1 MFLKIKNYFLLLFLI
16 QVLPA
21 NAQNITVSTRKPG
34 NQRIDKVAVSPSG
47 KLLAVLTQEFSSIKV
62 LDGCDGELLYYYPID
77 ERVEGVYFVNET
89 SLLLIYHFKMELLD
103 IKNHQVIDS
112 INIQEVILSN
122 AFNLA
127 YKVIAII
134 SLNSVKTFS
143 CSNQKFE
150 ALGTRE
156 APFNTLV
163 SLSSDGRFF
172 AIQEKQKVNIY
183 HSRSMKQEASVPVEH
198 LKSFILTEKYLVVL
212 SSNPFSYQYFTLQG
226 KALGASYEFKNLN
239 EPNLFTLEKSGDFF
253 MIKTYNNLVMV
264 ANNGSQTILKTDNSY
279 YGLNYS
285 LKSRRFVI
293 WSWDAIQIIDSEGM
307 LHQEITASQL
317 DDELY
322 DDHLATGKSI
332 SLSPNQ
338 IKFSD
343 SKNNHEYVITSSSA
357 NSIFYSE
364 HWVAIVKSNASVEIR
379 DIKQENL
386 IYSIQLPRIPSS
398 LLLDE
403 KNQAVFTSD
412 NMDSTIY
419 YYKLSDGTKRKLV
432 SDSSRITSMAFDG
445 NNFYWGNLKGDVS
458 MAKSNANEFKIIK
471 SVNVFGDGIS
481 KIICLDASLILTSY
495 GRMVEV
501 KKDLSDV
508 LSTPFL
514 MVGHNGYIHDL
525 CLLPNRRFMLSSAL
539 DHTIKLWDLQT
550 HRLIQSYDLD
560 TLQALHLRAPS
571 NSQFWFYGTNFVR
584 GNIQDSTI
592 ISNILQPKLELVVQS
607 PNSTSPLK
615 LVINPNGTLLAT
627 VDNNTVKVRDLKSG
641 FLLSEFSTPSKV
653 VNGIAFTAQG
663 NSLAVASANA
673 VSLFDPYSG
682 KIIRNIDLSKRGR
695 SIHDVE
701 TYQNAIVAM
710 NIHGWHNPLIL
721 HKNSGLSLGELFYYT
736 EAEPDKYLL
745 DFKCTLDGSRLV
757 TYGSNYL
764 KVFDL
769 NHNHLFSIP
778 LTGKGKTNTK
788 VVDLMSLSYDGKYIL
803 FNDFDEYSNLKIANL
818 NTGVILKE
826 HRGGIGAIGKD
837 GNYIYDIGD
846 SRLCMRNIFN
856 DSNRFLEVQFDGII
870 NNLVY
875 NAAAEIFAVSDN
887 WGNIKILEGRSGAV
901 LSEINRWD
909 QYTYNVIASNDGN
922 RLLFNNRSGL
932 YTIDL
937 SSLEREAIPAE
948 NYPLSGVFSP
958 YSDKL
963 FFRNK
968 TTIYSKT
975 FSNRKIDSLFEL
987 KLSAK
992 ETKAMNISNDAKLLY
1007 FTNADDDIIVYEI
1020 NSGKE
1025 VFRFNKYKIKGMD
1038 GLVVRDIIS
1047 AREGYE
1053 IKGTAIYTHGNES
1066 GFRQVRLSMNEQMPI
1081 AFQSPEIRLIRESK
1095 DGFDAMRFK
1104 LDAKIMSITE
1114 DGKYLVYM
1122 KKLELYIVD
1131 IKTGDT
1137 IFNRDNPVMGS
1148 ITQACF
1154 TPNQKYFIIG
1164 FEDGTI
1170 EVYNFQKQGRQYKY
1184 GYESYGLYQET
1195 VFKANTN
1202 GIESMAVRGSWLIV
1216 KGTNAFTTL
1225 FDIENGWKKAL
1236 DMDFIKD
1243 EDQIFINASNEYF
1256 TTKNA
1261 LNYIALKKDQ
1271 AIFPIGQLDIKLN
1284 RPDKVLESI
1293 HSTDTMLIRSYK
1305 NAYGKRLQKLKID
1318 TNTLSNTLELPIA
1331 EFKNKSSLPYNQTLP
1346 DLKLTL
1352 NTSDTSAFI
1361 DRVNVWI
1368 NQVPIWGM
1376 NGLSIKSRKLHSF
1389 DTSITLILSNGINR
1403 IECAITNTRGSESNH
1418 TPISINYTPAKNIES
1433 KVYFVGIGID
1443 QFANPKYNLRYSCK
1457 DIRDLC
1463 AKLREKYGAQLI
1475 IDTLFNT
1482 QVTVANIKALR
1493 GKLLNSSVND
1503 KVIISYSG
1511 HGLLDR
1517 KYNYILSTYSVD
1529 FEHPE
1534 LKGLAYESMEHLLDS
1549 IPARKKLLLID
1560 ACHSGEVDKDDVIS
1574 MNQTSDS
1581 MGLKKGSQLLE
1592 YGDEQSFGLRNSFEL
1607 MQNVFV
1613 NVGQN
1618 TGAVIISAAAGNQF
1632 ALENGNLQNGVFTYT
1647 ILEALNQ
1654 YPTIK
1659 IGALRKTVSERV
1671 SLLTNGL
1678 QKPTFRNETMAVDWD
1693 VW

>member
-1 MFLKIKNYFLLLFLI
+1 MFLKIKIYSLLLLLI
-16 QVLPA
+16 QVLPT
-21 NAQNITVSTRKPG
+21 NAQNITVTARKSSD
-34 NQRIDKVAVSPSG
+34 QRIEKVAVSPSG
-47 KLLAVLTQEFSSIKV
+47 KLLAVLTQAYNSIKV
-62 LDGCDGELLYYYPID
+62 LDAFDGELLFNYPIN
-77 ERVEGVYFVNET
+77 ERVEGVYFTRET
-89 SLLLIYHFKMELLD
+89 NLLLIYKFKMELLD

-112 INIQEVILSN
+112 INLQDVIVSTD
-122 AFNLA
+122 FNFA
-127 YKVIAII
+127 HKIIAIT

-143 CSNQKFE
+143 CSDQKFE
-150 ALGTRE
+150 TRGTRE
-156 APFNTLV
+156 APYCNQISIST
-163 SLSSDGRFF
+163 DGRFF
-172 AIQEKQKVNIY
+172 AIQENQKINIY
-183 HSRSMKQEASVPVEH
+183 NSRSMKLETSINAEN
-198 LKSFILTEKYLVVL
+198 LKGFILTDNYLVTL
-212 SSNPFSYQYFTLQG
+212 TSNPFSYHYYTRQG
-226 KALGASYEFKNLN
+226 KSLGTSNEFKNLS
-239 EPNLFTLEKSGDFF
+239 EPNLFSIQSSQDF
-253 MIKTYNNLVMV
+253 ILLKTHNKLVL
-264 ANNGSQTILKTDNSY
+264 ATPDGSQIILKTDNSY
-279 YGLNYS
+279 YGLSYS
-285 LKSRRFVI
+285 VKSHRFVI
-293 WSWDAIQIIDSEGM
+293 WSNYIIQIIDQEGM
-307 LHQEITASQL
+307 VHQEISSSQWDNKL
-317 DDELY
+317 YHDD
-322 DDHLATGKSI
+322 LATGKSI
-332 SLSPNQ
+332 FVSPNLL
-338 IKFSD
+338 KFSD
-343 SKNNHEYVITSSSA
+343 AKIKHEYPITESIA
-357 NSIFYSE
+357 NRAYYSE
-364 HWVAIVKSNASVEIR
+364 HWLAIVKSNASVEIR
-379 DIKQENL
+379 DIKQENI
-386 IYSIQLPRIPSS
+386 IYTLQLPRIPSS

-403 KNQAVFTSD
+403 KNRAVYISD

-419 YYKLSDGTKRKLV
+419 YYTLSDGSKRKLIG
-432 SDSSRITSMAFDG
+432 DSSRVTTMAYDG
-445 NNFYWGNLKGDVS
+445 TNLYWGNLKGDVS
-458 MAKSNANEFKIIK
+458 MAKSTATEFKIIK

-481 KIICLDASLILTSY
+481 KLLCLDASLLISSY
-495 GRMVEV
+495 GRMIEV

-508 LSTPFL
+508 ANAYM
-514 MVGHNGYIHDL
+514 MVGHNGYIREL
-525 CLLPNRRFMLSSAL
+525 CLLPNRRFMISSAL
-539 DHTIKLWDLQT
+539 DHTIKLWDLQN
-550 HRLIQSYDLD
+550 HRIIQSYDLD
-560 TLQALHLRAPS
+560 TLQAMHLNAPA
-571 NSQFWFYGTNFVR
+571 NNQFWFYGAEIER
-584 GNIQDSTI
+584 GSIQDSEI
-592 ISNILQPKLELVVQS
+592 ISKTLKPNLELVVQS
-607 PNSTSPLK
+607 PNSSSPLK
-615 LVINPNGTLLAT
+615 LVINPDGTLLAT

-641 FLLSEFSTPSKV
+641 FLISEFSTYSKV
-653 VNGIAFTAQG
+653 VNGITFTAKE
-663 NSLAVASANA
+663 NSLAVASANG
-673 VSLFDPYSG
+673 VSLFDPYTG
-682 KIIRNIDLSKRGR
+682 KIIRNIDLSMRGR

-701 TYQNAIVAM
+701 AYQNAIVAL

-721 HKNSGLSLGELFYYT
+721 HKNSGLYLGDIFYYS

-745 DFKCTLDGSRLV
+745 DFKCTLDGTRLV

-769 NHNHLFSIP
+769 NQNHLFSIP
-778 LTGKGKTNTK
+778 LAGKGKTNLN
-788 VVDLMSLSYDGKYIL
+788 VIDVMSLSYDGKYIL

-818 NTGVILKE
+818 NTGAILRE
-826 HRGGIGAIGKD
+826 HRGGIGAIGKE
-837 GNYIYDIGD
+837 GNYIYVVGD
-846 SRLCMRNIFN
+846 NQLCMRNIFN

-875 NAAAEIFAVSDN
+875 NTAAEIFAVSDN
-887 WGNIKILEGRSGAV
+887 WGNIKILEGRSGAL

-909 QYTYNVIASNDGN
+909 QYTYNVIATNDGN

-932 YTIDL
+932 YTINL
-937 SSLEREAIPAE
+937 SSLEREAIPAN

-958 YSDKL
+958 NSGQL
-963 FFRNK
+963 FFRK
-968 TTIYSKT
+968 RTTIYSKT
-975 FSNRKIDSLFEL
+975 FSNRKIDSLFEI

-992 ETKAMNISNDAKLLY
+992 EIKAMNISNDAKLLY
-1007 FTNADDDIIVYEI
+1007 FTSANDDIIVYEI
-1020 NSGKE
+1020 IGGKE
-1025 VFRFNKYKIKGMD
+1025 IFRFNKYKIKGMD
-1038 GLVVRDIIS
+1038 GLVVNDIIS
-1047 AREGYE
+1047 AKEGYE

-1066 GFRQVRLSMNEQMPI
+1066 GFRQVRLTMNEQMPI
-1081 AFQSPEIRLIRESK
+1081 VFQSPEIRLTRESK
-1095 DGFDAMRFK
+1095 DGFDAMIFRR
-1104 LDAKIMSITE
+1104 DAKIMSITTDE
-1114 DGKYLVYM
+1114 KYLIYM
-1122 KKLELYIVD
+1122 KKLELYILD

-1148 ITQACF
+1148 VSQACF

-1170 EVYNFQKQGRQYKY
+1170 EIYNFQKQGRQYKY
-1184 GYESYGLYQET
+1184 GNESYGLYRET
-1195 VFKANTN
+1195 QFKANTN
-1202 GIESMAVRGSWLIV
+1202 GIESMSVSGAWLVV

-1225 FDIENGWKKAL
+1225 FDIEHGWKKAL

-1331 EFKNKSSLPYNQTLP
+1331 EFKNKSNLPYNQAIP

-1352 NTSDTSAFI
+1352 NTSDSNAFI
-1361 DRVNVWI
+1361 DRVNIWV

-1376 NGLSIKSRKLHSF
+1376 NGFNIKSRKLHSF
-1389 DTSITLILSNGINR
+1389 DTTITLSLSNGINR

-1517 KYNYILSTYSVD
+1517 KYNYILSTYDVD

>member
-16 QVLPA
+16 QVLPTI
-21 NAQNITVSTRKPG
+21 AQNITVSTSKPST
-34 NQRIDKVAVSPSG
+34 QMIDKVAASPSG
-47 KLLAVLTQEFSSIKV
+47 KLLAVLTLQNTSIKV
-62 LDGCDGELLYYYPID
+62 LDAFDGSFLYNYPID
-77 ERVEGVYFVNET
+77 ERVEGVFFTDET
-89 SLLLIYHFKMELLD
+89 TLLLIHKFKMELLD

-112 INIQEVILSN
+112 INLQDVIVSTD
-122 AFNLA
+122 FNLA
-127 YKVIAII
+127 YKVIAIT

-143 CSNQKFE
+143 CSNQKFV

-156 APFNTLV
+156 APYCTYV
-163 SLSSDGRFF
+163 SISLDGRFF

-183 HSRSMKQEASVPVEH
+183 HSRSMKLESSIYIEN
-198 LKSFILTEKYLVVL
+198 LEGFILTENYLVAL
-212 SSNPFSYQYFTLQG
+212 SSNPISYRYYTFEGKSLSTAYEIKYLGDLNSFSLQASQDFILL
-226 KALGASYEFKNLN
+226 KNYNKLILAGA
-239 EPNLFTLEKSGDFF
+239 D
-253 MIKTYNNLVMV
+253 
-264 ANNGSQTILKTDNSY
+264 GSQTILGTDNNY
-279 YGLNYS
+279 YRLNYS
-285 LKSRRFVI
+285 ARSRLFVI
-293 WSWDAIQIIDSEGM
+293 WNWDAIKIIDSEGM

-317 DDELY
+317 DDEIY

-343 SKNNHEYVITSSSA
+343 SKHKHEYVITASSA

-403 KNQAVFTSD
+403 KNLAVLLAD
-412 NMDSTIY
+412 NMDSTLY
-419 YYKLSDGTKRKLV
+419 FYSLSDGIKRKLIK
-432 SDSSRITSMAFDG
+432 DSSRITALAYDG
-445 NNFYWGNLKGDVS
+445 TNLYWGNNRGDISV
-458 MAKSNANEFKIIK
+458 AKLNADEFKIHNK
-471 SVNVFGDGIS
+471 VNVFGDGIS
-481 KIICLDASLILTSY
+481 KIICLEESLIITSY
-495 GRMVEV
+495 GRMVDV

-571 NSQFWFYGTNFVR
+571 NTQFWFYGTNFVR

-592 ISNILQPKLELVVQS
+592 ISNTLQPKLELVVQS

-615 LVINPNGTLLAT
+615 LVISPNGTLLAT

-641 FLLSEFSTPSKV
+641 FLLSEFSTPSKL
-653 VNGIAFTAQG
+653 VNGITFTAQG
-663 NSLAVASANA
+663 NSLAVATGDG
-673 VSLFDPYSG
+673 VTLFDPYSG
-682 KIIRNIDLSKRGR
+682 EIVRNIDLSKRGR

-701 TYQNAIVAM
+701 AYQNRIVAM
-710 NIHGWHNPLIL
+710 NVHGWHNPLIL

-769 NHNHLFSIP
+769 NHSHLFSIP
-778 LTGKGKTNTK
+778 LAGKGKTNTW

-803 FNDFDEYSNLKIANL
+803 FNDFDKYSNLKIANL
-818 NTGVILKE
+818 NTGKILKE

-856 DSNRFLEVQFDGII
+856 DSIQLLAVHFDGII
-870 NNLVY
+870 NNVVY
-875 NAAAEIFAVSDN
+875 NAVAEIFAVSDN
-887 WGNIKILEGRSGAV
+887 WGNIKILEGRTGAL

-909 QYTYNVIASNDGN
+909 QYTYNVIASNDGS

-958 YSDKL
+958 NSDKL

-975 FSNRKIDSLFEL
+975 FSNGKIDSLFEL

-992 ETKAMNISNDAKLLY
+992 EIKAMNISNDAKLLY

-1025 VFRFNKYKIKGMD
+1025 IFRFNKYKIKGMD
-1038 GLVVRDIIS
+1038 GLVVHDIIS

-1053 IKGTAIYTHGNES
+1053 IKGTANYTQGNES
-1066 GFRQVRLSMNEQMPI
+1066 GFRQVRLTMNEQMPI
-1081 AFQSPEIRLIRESK
+1081 AFQSPEIRLTRESK
-1095 DGFDAMRFK
+1095 NGLDAMRFE
-1104 LDAKIMSITE
+1104 LDTKIMSITKDE
-1114 DGKYLVYM
+1114 KYLVYM
-1122 KKLELYIVD
+1122 KKLELYILD
-1131 IKTGDT
+1131 IKTGNT
-1137 IFNRDNPVMGS
+1137 IFNRDNPIKGS

-1154 TPNQKYFIIG
+1154 TQNQKYFIIG

-1170 EVYNFQKQGRQYKY
+1170 EVYNFQKQGRQYNY
-1184 GYESYGLYQET
+1184 GNESYGLYQET

-1202 GIESMAVRGSWLIV
+1202 GIESMAISGAWLIV

-1225 FDIENGWKKAL
+1225 FDIEHGWKKAI

-1271 AIFPIGQLDIKLN
+1271 VIFPIGQLDIKLN

-1331 EFKNKSSLPYNQTLP
+1331 EFKNKSSLPYNQALP

-1361 DRVNVWI
+1361 DRVNVWV

-1418 TPISINYTPAKNIES
+1418 TPISISYTPAKNIES

-1463 AKLREKYGAQLI
+1463 AKLREKYGEQLI
-1475 IDTLFNT
+1475 IDTLFNK
-1482 QVTVANIKALR
+1482 QVTVSNITALR
-1493 GKLLNSSVND
+1493 AKLLTSNVDD
-1503 KVIISYSG
+1503 KVVISYSG

-1517 KYNYILSTYSVD
+1517 KYNYILSTYDVD
-1529 FEHPE
+1529 FDHPE

-1560 ACHSGEVDKDDVIS
+1560 ACHSGEVDKEDVIA

-1581 MGLKKGSQLLE
+1581 MKLTKGSQLLE
-1592 YGDEQSFGLRNSFEL
+1592 YTNEPSLGLRNSFEL

-1618 TGAVIISAAAGNQF
+1618 TGAVIISAAAGNQY
-1632 ALENGNLQNGVFTYT
+1632 ALENGDLQNGVFTYT

-1671 SLLTNGL
+1671 SQLTNGL

>member
-1 MFLKIKNYFLLLFLI
+1 M
-16 QVLPA
+16 LPTI
-21 NAQNITVSTRKPG
+21 AQNITVSPRNPS
-34 NQRIDKVAVSPSG
+34 NQRIEKVTVSPSG
-47 KLLAVLTQEFSSIKV
+47 KLMAVLTREYNSIKV
-62 LDGCDGELLYYYPID
+62 LDAFDGAFLYNYPIN
-77 ERVEGVYFVNET
+77 ERVEGVYFTNET
-89 SLLLIYHFKMELLD
+89 TLLLIYKFKMELLD
-103 IKNHQVIDS
+103 IMNHQVLDS
-112 INIQEVILSN
+112 INLQEVIVSTD
-122 AFNLA
+122 FNLDN
-127 YKVIAII
+127 KVLAIT

-143 CSNQKFE
+143 CYNLKF
-150 ALGTRE
+150 APMGSRE
-156 APFNTLV
+156 APYCNQV
-163 SLSSDGRFF
+163 SISLDGRFF

-183 HSRSMKQEASVPVEH
+183 HTRNMKLEGSVSIEN
-198 LKSFILTEKYLVVL
+198 LKSFILTKNYLVTL
-212 SSNPFSYQYFTLQG
+212 SSNPFSYHYFTFDG
-226 KALGASYEFKNLN
+226 NTLGSSHEFKNLN
-239 EPNLFTLEKSGDFF
+239 EPNLFSLVSSENFLL
-253 MIKTYNNLVMV
+253 MKTYNKLVLA
-264 ANNGSQTILKTDNSY
+264 ANDGSQTILGTDNSY
-279 YGLNYS
+279 YGLFYS
-285 LKSRRFVI
+285 VKSKRFVI
-293 WSWDAIQIIDSEGM
+293 WSKDAIRIIDQEGM
-307 LHQEITASQL
+307 IHQEITASQL
-317 DDELY
+317 DYEIY
-322 DDHLATGKSI
+322 DDDLASSKSI
-332 SLSPNQ
+332 YLSSNRM
-338 IKFSD
+338 KFSD
-343 SKNNHEYVITSSSA
+343 AKSSHEYNITESSA
-357 NSIFYSE
+357 NRIFNSE
-364 HWVAIVKSNASVEIR
+364 NWLAILKSNAILEIR
-379 DIKQENL
+379 DIKQEQI
-386 IYSIQLPRIPSS
+386 IYTLQLPWLPSS
-398 LLLDE
+398 ILIDE
-403 KNQAVFTSD
+403 KNRGVIVAD
-412 NMDSTIY
+412 NMDSTLNY
-419 YYKLSDGTKRKLV
+419 YSLTDGSKRLLIK
-432 SDSSRITSMAFDG
+432 DSSRITSLAYDG
-445 NNFYWGNLKGDVS
+445 TNLYWGNNLGDITLS
-458 MAKSNANEFKIIK
+458 KLNENGFKILNK
-471 SVNVFGDGIS
+471 VNVFGDGIS
-481 KIICLDASLILTSY
+481 KIMCLDASLLIASY

-508 LSTPFL
+508 TNPFM

-525 CLLPNRRFMLSSAL
+525 CLLPNRQFILSCAL
-539 DHTIKLWDLQT
+539 DHTVKLWDLQT

-571 NSQFWFYGTNFVR
+571 NSQFWFYGANFAR
-584 GNIQDSTI
+584 GSITDSAI
-592 ISNILQPKLELVVQS
+592 ISKTLQPKLELVVQS

-615 LVINPNGTLLAT
+615 LVINPDGTLLAT

-641 FLLSEFSTPSKV
+641 FLLSEFSTSSKV
-653 VNGIAFTAQG
+653 VNGITFTAKG
-663 NSLAVASANA
+663 NSLAVASANE

-682 KIIRNIDLSKRGR
+682 KIIRNIDLRNRGR

-701 TYQNAIVAM
+701 AYQNAIVAL

-721 HKNSGLSLGELFYYT
+721 HKNSGLYLGDIFYYS

-745 DFKCTLDGSRLV
+745 DFKCTQDGSRLV

-769 NHNHLFSIP
+769 NQNHLFSIR
-778 LTGKGKTNTK
+778 LAGKGKTNLN
-788 VVDLMSLSYDGKYIL
+788 VVDVMSLSYDGKYIL

-818 NTGVILKE
+818 NTGEILKE

-837 GNYIYDIGD
+837 GNYIYVIGD
-846 SRLCMRNIFN
+846 KRLGMRNIFN
-856 DSNRFLEVQFDGII
+856 DSSRVLDISFDGII

-887 WGNIKILEGRSGAV
+887 WGNIKILEGRSGSV

-909 QYTYNVIASNDGN
+909 QYTYNVIAANDGN

-937 SSLEREAIPAE
+937 SNLERESIPAD

-958 YSDKL
+958 NSDQL
-963 FFRNK
+963 FYRKK

-975 FSNRKIDSLFEL
+975 FSNGKIDSLFEL
-987 KLSAK
+987 KLLAK
-992 ETKAMNISNDAKLLY
+992 EIKAMNISNDAKLLY

-1020 NSGKE
+1020 ISGKE
-1025 VFRFNKYKIKGMD
+1025 ILRFNKFKIKGMD
-1038 GLVVRDIIS
+1038 GLVVHDIIS
-1047 AREGYE
+1047 AIEGYE
-1053 IKGTAIYTHGNES
+1053 IKGIAIYNHGNES
-1066 GFRQVRLSMNEQMPI
+1066 GFRQVRLTMNEQMPI
-1081 AFQSPEIRLIRESK
+1081 AFQSPEIRLTRESK
-1095 DGFDAMRFK
+1095 DGFDALRFK

-1114 DGKYLVYM
+1114 DEKYLVYM

-1154 TPNQKYFIIG
+1154 TPNQKHFIIG

-1184 GYESYGLYQET
+1184 GNESYGLYRET

-1202 GIESMAVRGSWLIV
+1202 GIESMAVSGAWLIV

-1225 FDIENGWKKAL
+1225 FDIEHGWQKVL

-1243 EDQIFINASNEYF
+1243 EDQIFINASNYYF

-1271 AIFPIGQLDIKLN
+1271 SIFPIGQLDIKLN

-1318 TNTLSNTLELPIA
+1318 TNTLSNTLALPIA
-1331 EFKNKSSLPYNQTLP
+1331 EFKNKSSLPYNQVRP
-1346 DLKLTL
+1346 DLQLTL
-1352 NTSDTSAFI
+1352 NTSDSSAFI
-1361 DRVNVWI
+1361 DRVNIWI

-1389 DTSITLILSNGINR
+1389 DTTITLTLSNGINQ
-1403 IECAITNTRGSESNH
+1403 IECATTNTHGSESNH
-1418 TPISINYTPAKNIES
+1418 TPISISYTPTKKTIP

-1463 AKLREKYGAQLI
+1463 EKLHEKYGEQLI
-1475 IDTLFNT
+1475 IDTLFNK
-1482 QVTVANIKALR
+1482 QVSVSNINALR
-1493 GKLLNSSVND
+1493 AKLLTTSVDD

-1517 KYNYILSTYSVD
+1517 KYNYFLSTFDVD

-1534 LKGLAYESMEHLLDS
+1534 LKGLSYESMEHLLDS

-1560 ACHSGEVDKDDVIS
+1560 ACHSGEVDKDDVS
-1574 MNQTSDS
+1574 AMNQKSDS
-1581 MGLKKGSQLLE
+1581 MGLAKGSQILE
-1592 YGDEQSFGLRNSFEL
+1592 YSNEHSFGLRNSFEL

-1618 TGAVIISAAAGNQF
+1618 TGAIIISAAAGNQY
-1632 ALENGNLQNGVFTYT
+1632 ALENGDLQNGVFTYT

-1654 YPTIK
+1654 YQTIK
-1659 IGALRKTVSERV
+1659 IGALRKTVSDRV
-1671 SLLTNGL
+1671 SQLTNGL